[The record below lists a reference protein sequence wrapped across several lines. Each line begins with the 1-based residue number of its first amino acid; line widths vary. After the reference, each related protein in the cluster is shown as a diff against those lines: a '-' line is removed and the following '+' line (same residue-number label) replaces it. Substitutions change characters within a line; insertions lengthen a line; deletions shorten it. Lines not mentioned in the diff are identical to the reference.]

1 MMSHEIS
8 WPKLRI
14 IYASTV
20 HPDRCFQDYVSP
32 MASQTDGKSD
42 EPMQEPQVGQHV
54 LDIAT
59 NLQVVKPTLP
69 TAAHSSLRFLVD
81 AAKNAADKA
90 VAKVREDRKAFQKE
104 RREVVIAVI
113 AERRPTR
120 PIEIERRL
128 SNKWTSTDH
137 LEVEADPKG
146 RITGLI
152 THTTPLLL
160 KTSML
165 VGVGTEEGLC
175 QGLRQRQRW

>member
-1 MMSHEIS
+1 MSHEIS
-8 WPKLRI
+8 WPKVRL

-20 HPDRCFQDYVSP
+20 HPARCFQDYVSP

-59 NLQVVKPTLP
+59 NLQVVKPALPAAAWGCWWTLP
-69 TAAHSSLRFLVD
+69 RMQLTRPLPRSGRIARHF
-81 AAKNAADKA
+81 
-90 VAKVREDRKAFQKE
+90 RKKE

-128 SNKWTSTDH
+128 SNKCTSTDH
-137 LEVEADPKG
+137 LEAEAEPQG
-146 RITGLI
+146 AVTILI

-175 QGLRQRQRW
+175 QGLRQMQRW